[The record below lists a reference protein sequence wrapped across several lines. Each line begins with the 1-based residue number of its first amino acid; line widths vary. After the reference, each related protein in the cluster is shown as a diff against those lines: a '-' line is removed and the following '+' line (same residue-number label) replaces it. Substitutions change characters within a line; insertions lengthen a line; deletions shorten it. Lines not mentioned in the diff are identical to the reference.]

1 MESPLITVLIV
12 DDHKMFAQSLQ
23 ALLGSEPDLQ
33 VVGAAT
39 TLAAARAVVA
49 TEPVDVVLMDLR
61 LPDGSGID
69 GVRALRSLSPASR
82 VLVLTAH
89 AADDTLLDAVA
100 AGAAG
105 YLTKDLDAA
114 ALVAAIRAAASG
126 ETLVPPAVLARLL
139 PRLSAPPP
147 DTAELTA
154 REREILALFVEG
166 LTNADIAERLGVSVH
181 TVRNHVQ
188 NLLAKLG
195 AHSKLEALAIA
206 LRRGLVGSASTH

>member
-1 MESPLITVLIV
+1 MESPVITVLIV
-12 DDHKMFAQSLQ
+12 DDHRMFAQSLQ
-23 ALLGSEPDLQ
+23 ALLGSEPDLL
-33 VVGAAT
+33 VVGTAT

-49 TEPVDVVLMDLR
+49 TEPVDVVLLDLR

-69 GVRALRSLSPASR
+69 GVRALRSLSPTSR
-82 VLVLTAH
+82 VVVLTAH

-105 YLTKDLDAA
+105 YLTKDLDATE
-114 ALVAAIRAAASG
+114 LVAAIHAAASG
-126 ETLVPPAVLARLL
+126 ETLVPPAVLQRLL
-139 PRLSAPPP
+139 PRLSAAQPAA
-147 DTAELTA
+147 AELTA

-166 LTNADIAERLGVSVH
+166 LTNAEIAERLGVSVH

-206 LRRGLVGSASTH
+206 LRRGLVGTPTGH

>member
-1 MESPLITVLIV
+1 MESPVITVLIV
-12 DDHKMFAQSLQ
+12 DDHRMFAQSLQ

-33 VVGAAT
+33 VLGTAT

-49 TEPVDVVLMDLR
+49 TEPVDVVLLDLR

-69 GVRALRSLSPASR
+69 GVRALRSLSPTSR
-82 VLVLTAH
+82 VVVLTAH

-114 ALVAAIRAAASG
+114 ELVAAIHAAATG
-126 ETLVPPAVLARLL
+126 ETLVPPSVLQRLL
-139 PRLSAPPP
+139 PRLSAAQPA
-147 DTAELTA
+147 TAELTA

-166 LTNADIAERLGVSVH
+166 LTNAEIAERLGVSVH

-206 LRRGLVGSASTH
+206 LRRGLVGTPTGH